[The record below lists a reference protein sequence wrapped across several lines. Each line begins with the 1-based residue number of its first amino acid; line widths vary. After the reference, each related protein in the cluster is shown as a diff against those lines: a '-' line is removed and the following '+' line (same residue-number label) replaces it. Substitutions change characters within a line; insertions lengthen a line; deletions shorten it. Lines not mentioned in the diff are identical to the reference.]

1 MKHQTK
7 KAVHGHRKR
16 QGEHQKRT
24 GHFLKVYTP
33 YIPIITLIFLSIWLI
48 KPQSN
53 SVQRS
58 TKSEVLAYA
67 TDIGSN
73 SLVNAT
79 NQKRAAAGVGALT
92 YNDKLTK
99 AAQNKA
105 NDMATRDYWS
115 HNTPEGTAPRIF
127 ITNAGYIYS
136 IAGENLA
143 FGYRITNTNPATNEI
158 GVMDGWMASPSHKE
172 NLLNSRFTEVGFG
185 IANAPSY
192 QNLGQQTIVVAMYA
206 SPLATTPAPAVVKPA
221 TTAATPATTPTTT
234 STTPAAETQ
243 ATADQ
248 NDSTKSS
255 STTTPPTLTPEPK
268 SVSRIEAT
276 TNKSMPW
283 LLSTLFVIALSG
295 GALLITKHGYSVH
308 QYATKGK
315 KFLLKNKLF
324 DVTIIAFVVFYAIA
338 SQIVMKVL

>member
-1 MKHQTK
+1 MFTVKHQTK
-7 KAVHGHRKR
+7 KVVHGHRKR

-33 YIPIITLIFLSIWLI
+33 YIPIITLIFLSIWLV
-48 KPQSN
+48 KPQSS

-73 SLVNAT
+73 TLVTAT

-115 HNTPEGTAPRIF
+115 HNTPEGTAPWIF
-127 ITNAGYIYS
+127 ITNAGYSYS

-143 FGYRITNTNPATNEI
+143 FGYRITSTNQATSEL
-158 GVMDGWMASPSHKE
+158 GVIDGWMASTSHKE

-192 QNLGQQTIVVAMYA
+192 QNLGQQTVVVAMYA
-206 SPLATTPAPAVVKPA
+206 SPLAAAPAPSVVKPA
-221 TTAATPATTPTTT
+221 TTA
-234 STTPAAETQ
+234 TTPAATPAP
-243 ATADQ
+243 ATESQTTTVQD
-248 NDSTKSS
+248 DSTKSS
-255 STTTPPTLTPEPK
+255 SATTTQTLTPEPK
-268 SVSRIEAT
+268 SISRIEAT

-283 LLSTLFVIALSG
+283 LLSILFVISLSG
-295 GALLITKHGYSVH
+295 GVLLVTKHGYSIH

-315 KFLLKNKLF
+315 KFFLRNKLL

>member
-53 SVQRS
+53 SQQQS

-73 SLVNAT
+73 SLVSAT
-79 NQKRAAAGVGALT
+79 NQKRAAVGVGALA

-115 HNTPEGTAPRIF
+115 HNTPEGTPPWIF
-127 ITNAGYIYS
+127 ITNAGYSYS

-143 FGYRITNTNPATNEI
+143 FGYRITSTNPVTDEL
-158 GVMDGWMASPSHKE
+158 GVIDGWMASPTHKD
-172 NLLNSRFTEVGFG
+172 NMLNSRFTEVGFG
-185 IANAPSY
+185 IANSPSY

-206 SPLATTPAPAVVKPA
+206 SPIPPAAAPAVVKPA
-221 TTAATPATTPTTT
+221 TTVTTA
-234 STTPAAETQ
+234 STTAAPTIASETQ
-243 ATADQ
+243 VAIDQ
-248 NDSTKSS
+248 NDTTKSS
-255 STTTPPTLTPEPK
+255 STSTSPTLTPEPK

-283 LLSTLFVIALSG
+283 LLSTLFVISLSG
-295 GALLITKHGYSVH
+295 GVLLFTKHGYSIH

-315 KFLLKNKLF
+315 KFILKNKLF
-324 DVTIIAFVVFYAIA
+324 DVTIIALVVFYIIA
-338 SQIVMKVL
+338 SQIVIKVL

>member
-1 MKHQTK
+1 VKHQTK

-73 SLVNAT
+73 SLVSAT
-79 NQKRAAAGVGALT
+79 NQKRAAVGVGALA

-115 HNTPEGTAPRIF
+115 HNTPEGTPPWTF
-127 ITNAGYIYS
+127 ISNAGYSYT

-143 FGYRITNTNPATNEI
+143 FGYRITNTNPVTNEI
-158 GVMDGWMASPSHKE
+158 GVIDGWMASPTHKD
-172 NLLNSRFTEVGFG
+172 NMLNSRFTEVGFG
-185 IANAPSY
+185 IANSPSY

-206 SPLATTPAPAVVKPA
+206 SPIPQAAAPAVIKPA
-221 TTAATPATTPTTT
+221 TTATTPAATA
-234 STTPAAETQ
+234 TTPAAETQ
-243 ATADQ
+243 ATVDQ

-255 STTTPPTLTPEPK
+255 STFTSTTLTPEPK

-295 GALLITKHGYSVH
+295 GVLLITKHGYAIH

-315 KFLLKNKLF
+315 KFFLKNKLL

-338 SQIVMKVL
+338 SKIIIKVL

>member
-53 SVQRS
+53 SQQQS

-73 SLVNAT
+73 SLVSAT
-79 NQKRAAAGVGALT
+79 NQKRAAVGVGALA

-115 HNTPEGTAPRIF
+115 HNTPEGTPPWIF
-127 ITNAGYIYS
+127 ITNAGYSYS

-143 FGYRITNTNPATNEI
+143 FGYRITSTNPVTDEL
-158 GVMDGWMASPSHKE
+158 GVIDGWMASPTHKD
-172 NLLNSRFTEVGFG
+172 NMLNSRFTEVGFG
-185 IANAPSY
+185 IANSPSY

-206 SPLATTPAPAVVKPA
+206 SPIPPAAAPAVVKPA
-221 TTAATPATTPTTT
+221 TTSATASTTAAPTTA
-234 STTPAAETQ
+234 SETQ
-243 ATADQ
+243 VTIYQ
-248 NDSTKSS
+248 NDTTKSS
-255 STTTPPTLTPEPK
+255 STSTSPTLTPEPK

-283 LLSTLFVIALSG
+283 LLSTLFVISLSG
-295 GALLITKHGYSVH
+295 GVLLFTKHGYSIH

-315 KFLLKNKLF
+315 KFILKNKLF
-324 DVTIIAFVVFYAIA
+324 DVTIIALVIFYIIA
-338 SQIVMKVL
+338 SQIVIKVL